1 MMEHNDYE
9 KVKMNINFCSSL
21 QTILHSESKR
31 VKYTVFM
38 LVSANG
44 A

>member
-1 MMEHNDYE
+1 MMGHNDYE
-9 KVKMNINFCSSL
+9 KVKMNIKFCSSL
-21 QTILHSESKR
+21 QTILHDDSKR